1 MAALIAPSGPI
12 RADSV
17 RKPDDAAM
25 TAAMAYVGRCL
36 RGHRPFAII
45 TGSRDSGVHS
55 LAACI
60 EADYRGRDELHVI
73 RLDEPRESVQAF
85 LAACLTQL
93 GFDLF
98 EAGLDDLHNLLV
110 VFLRH
115 ESARGRRTVILI
127 HNAERSGPRVLEFLH
142 TLARV
147 RAGPTPALSIVMT
160 GSRSLHRVLDSPGMA
175 AMKGMTRERF
185 DLDRAFAWVSPAA
198 DIRAVA
204 DRVQPGN
211 SRVPSTTSKAV
222 TGHRLVV
229 TLDGAVIEQRSLN
242 PGRLIIGRSRRSDLC
257 LDSRYVSRNH
267 AALLVSGE
275 DATIIDLGSTNGT
288 LVDGSEVSDW
298 ILPSGAIIGIGNF
311 RLRYSSCQG

>member
-1 MAALIAPSGPI
+1 MAALIAPSSPI
-12 RADSV
+12 PAGSI

-45 TGSRDSGVHS
+45 TGSRNGGVEG

-60 EADYRGRDELHVI
+60 EADYRGREDLHVI
-73 RLDEPRESVQAF
+73 RLDEPRENVQSF

-115 ESARGRRTVILI
+115 ESARGRRTVIII

-142 TLARV
+142 TLAKI

-160 GSRSLHRVLDSPGMA
+160 GSRSLHRVIDSPGMA

-185 DLDRAFAWVSPAA
+185 DLDRAFAWISPAA
-198 DIRAVA
+198 GVRAEPE
-204 DRVQPGN
+204 RVQPGN
-211 SRVPSTTSKAV
+211 SREPPATSLAV
-222 TGHRLVV
+222 AQHRLVV
-229 TLDGAVIEQRSLN
+229 TLDGAVIEQRSLTS
-242 PGRLIIGRSRRSDLC
+242 GWLRIGRSRRSGLC
-257 LDSRYVSRNH
+257 LDSRFVSRNH

-275 DATIIDLGSTNGT
+275 DATIVDLGSTNGT
-288 LVDGSEVSDW
+288 LVDGDEVSNR
-298 ILPSGAIIGIGNF
+298 ILPSGAIISIGNF
-311 RLRYSSCQG
+311 RLGYTCGQG